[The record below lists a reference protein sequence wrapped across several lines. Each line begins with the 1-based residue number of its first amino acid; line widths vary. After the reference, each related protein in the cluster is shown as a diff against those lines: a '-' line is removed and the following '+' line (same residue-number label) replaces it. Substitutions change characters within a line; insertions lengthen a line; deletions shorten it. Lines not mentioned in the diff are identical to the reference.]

1 MKTNKIFAFLILI
14 AIVFGN
20 THCNTTD
27 YSKEITEV
35 ESLLATAEKLNQNL
49 LKIDSAAIM
58 EQSKIVNADF
68 HFVQDSLPAE
78 LFLKVDYFLGQL
90 KTVKKM
96 TGSFPKEYRI
106 LKKETQYSIDQ
117 LIDLK
122 ADLENGSLNAADTKR
137 YIKEESRAI
146 VVLDQQYKKLEMG
159 LNILN
164 DQYFVYRTSFYTLY
178 HEYRAS
184 L

>member
-1 MKTNKIFAFLILI
+1 MKTNKIFTFLILI

-20 THCNTTD
+20 THCNTSD

-35 ESLLATAEKLNQNL
+35 ESLLASAEKLNQYI
-49 LKIDSAAIM
+49 LKIDSATIM

-68 HFVQDSLPAE
+68 LFVQDSLPAE
-78 LFLKVDYFLGQL
+78 LFLKADFFLTRL

-96 TGSFPKEYRI
+96 MGGFSEEYRI

-122 ADLENGSLNAADTKR
+122 ADLENGSLTEADTKK
-137 YIKEESRAI
+137 YIQEESRAI

-159 LNILN
+159 LDILN

-178 HEYRAS
+178 REYRAS